1 MNVEQAT
8 KITVNAI
15 QLDATLSGETVNLN
29 RVTFWL
35 SELSY
40 GNKWMGSTMSHFH
53 SNDIVATAA
62 RIAEENLTAKQLVAL
77 ATEGN

>member
-40 GNKWMGSTMSHFH
+40 GRKWMGSTMSHFL

-62 RIAEENLTAKQLVAL
+62 RIAAENHTTKQLVSL
-77 ATEGN
+77 AIEGN